1 MNTGRYA
8 DAGAFRQAL
17 EERLRAEAGVRGV
30 PINDLRLKVV
40 MERLLA
46 RLFMRS
52 DAPWLL
58 KGGYAMELRY
68 RPQARTTRDLD
79 LTADGGEGLLS
90 VRLAGLRDR
99 LQEAAEIDP
108 GDFLVFRFDAV
119 RQELSGAPSGGGR
132 FPVVGMLAGREY
144 ARFHV
149 DVGFGDVVVGVPE
162 ELIGEGM
169 LRFAGVGPA
178 TVRAVPREVQFAE
191 KIHAMTYPW
200 PDRQSTRVKDL
211 VDILVLI
218 ERGRMDAGLL
228 RAAVQ
233 ATFARRATHAV
244 PIEVARVPDSWSAE
258 FGALA
263 NEAGVGLDG
272 IGAAMLTLRAYW
284 DRVMGGG
291 HPEV

>member
-1 MNTGRYA
+1 
-8 DAGAFRQAL
+8 
-17 EERLRAEAGVRGV
+17 
-30 PINDLRLKVV
+30 
-40 MERLLA
+40 
-46 RLFMRS
+46 
-52 DAPWLL
+52 
-58 KGGYAMELRY
+58 
-68 RPQARTTRDLD
+68 
-79 LTADGGEGLLS
+79 
-90 VRLAGLRDR
+90 
-99 LQEAAEIDP
+99 
-108 GDFLVFRFDAV
+108 
-119 RQELSGAPSGGGR
+119 
-132 FPVVGMLAGREY
+132 
-144 ARFHV
+144 
-149 DVGFGDVVVGVPE
+149 VVGVPE

-178 TVRAVPREVQFAE
+178 TVRAVPKEVQFAE
-191 KIHAMTYPW
+191 KFHAMTYSW
-200 PDRQSTRVKDL
+200 RDRQSTRVKDL

-284 DRVMGGG
+284 DRVMGEG